1 MAMQTPTFL
10 PLLVGYQQVVP
21 LILRVVLGV
30 TLVYFGY
37 KKIEGAGQSSG
48 SNSRVYGITEVVVGL
63 FLVIG
68 LFTQLA
74 ALINAFILVI
84 KLAVKIKEGKFLSD
98 GINYYILLLAI
109 AISLLFLTSGA
120 LSVDR
125 LF

>member
-30 TLVYFGY
+30 SLVYFGY

-84 KLAVKIKEGKFLSD
+84 KLAVKIK
-98 GINYYILLLAI
+98 
-109 AISLLFLTSGA
+109 
-120 LSVDR
+120 
-125 LF
+125 

>member
-1 MAMQTPTFL
+1 MQTPTFL